1 MFYGH
6 RILPA
11 GRAAGFSSVAT
22 DAQLG
27 TATLGLVG
35 FGTGVTVEFGG
46 LEGSYGVSLPTLG
59 PLELHIGADEFMAS
73 PDAAAIIGRRSAIS
87 DGPGTHLPALSCAV
101 T

>member
-11 GRAAGFSSVAT
+11 GRAAGFSSEAT
-22 DAQLG
+22 GALG

-35 FGTGVTVEFGG
+35 FGTGVTVEFGE